1 MSQSVKDINRFFKT
15 AIRSDVDRIKDDL
28 LLSDRQDEI
37 FHMFYIRKLDINYI
51 ADTLGVCPLVISK
64 ELKIIRKKL
73 AKALDL

>member
-15 AIRSDVDRIKDDL
+15 AIRSDIDRIKDDL